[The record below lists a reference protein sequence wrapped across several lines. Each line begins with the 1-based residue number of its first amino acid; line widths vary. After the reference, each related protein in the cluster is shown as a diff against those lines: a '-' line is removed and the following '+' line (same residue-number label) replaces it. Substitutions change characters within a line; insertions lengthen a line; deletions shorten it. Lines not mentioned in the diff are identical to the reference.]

1 MGNFN
6 LVKYHV
12 QSSIRAAIAESS
24 GEKDVAERL
33 RAQGNLRL
41 VIMSD
46 EELRELAD
54 MLAYLPARPADAVY
68 EELKQVVK
76 EQTRTAYKW
85 IGELTPKPFPS
96 ISLN

>member
-12 QSSIRAAIAESS
+12 QGSIRAAIAESS
-24 GEKDVAERL
+24 GNKDLANRL

-46 EELRELAD
+46 EELLELAT
-54 MLAYLPARPADAVY
+54 MLSYLPARPPETVY
-68 EELKQVVK
+68 EELKEVAK

-85 IGELTPKPFPS
+85 IGELSPKPFPA